1 MRQRSGGL
9 VPGRAGR
16 LRDWGLLLFCNL
28 TWASQFA
35 LVKLVQERLGPV
47 FTTFVPM
54 LVATVVLV
62 PIVRLEQRAR
72 GGASP
77 VRWRDVGEFALVG
90 VLGQVAA
97 QLFVT
102 WGTGRSLASNAALL
116 QLALPAVTAL
126 IAFLV
131 LGERMTRLRWVGF
144 ALALAGVLQ
153 CSGVDWRELDL
164 SNRRFLRGN
173 LLVLGGVAG
182 SSFYNVYSK
191 RLLKRYTPL
200 EVLLYS
206 YYAVIVVLLPLA
218 LLVEPDG
225 LGRLLHAGAAPW
237 IGLGLLAFFQHA
249 LSMVVFL
256 SVLTRL
262 DATQAALT
270 NYLIPFFGVLLA
282 WALLGEVLTLPMMI
296 GGALVLA
303 STLLV
308 TAYEERLAAKA
319 RASRPLAKE
328 EA

>member
-1 MRQRSGGL
+1 MRRDG
-9 VPGRAGR
+9 GR

-35 LVKLVQERLGPV
+35 LVKLVQDRVGPV
-47 FTTFVPM
+47 FTTCAPM
-54 LVATVVLV
+54 LVATALLW
-62 PIVRLEQRAR
+62 PFVRVGQRTR
-72 GGASP
+72 GGSSP
-77 VRWRDVGEFALVG
+77 VGRRDVAEFGLVG

-97 QLFVT
+97 QLLVT
-102 WGTGRSLASNAALL
+102 WGTVLSLASNAALL

-126 IAFLV
+126 MAFLI
-131 LGERMTRLRWVGF
+131 LGERMTLMRWIGF
-144 ALALAGVLQ
+144 LLALAGVVQ

-164 SNRRFLRGN
+164 SSRRFLLGN

-191 RLLKRYTPL
+191 RLLRRFHPL

-206 YYAVIVVLLPLA
+206 YYAVDVVLLPLA
-218 LLVEPDG
+218 LTVEPDG
-225 LGRLLHAGAAPW
+225 PHRLLTAGAKAW
-237 IGLGLLAFFQHA
+237 TGLALLALLQYA

-256 SVLTRL
+256 TVLTRL

-282 WALLGEVLTLPMMI
+282 WLLLGEVLTVPMLI

-308 TAYEERLAAKA
+308 TVYEDRRAGKA
-319 RASRPLAKE
+319 PAPTVAEE